1 MRNLTEIEKKILE
14 EHAEWLRSDGATG
27 SRANLS
33 GADLRDADLKGANLI
48 GADLRDA
55 DLRDAYL
62 IGANLPG

>member
-1 MRNLTEIEKKILE
+1 MRNLTEIEKKILA
-14 EHAEWLRSDGATG
+14 EHAEWLRSDGSTG
-27 SRANLS
+27 SRA
-33 GADLRDADLKGANLI
+33 DLRGADLKGANLI